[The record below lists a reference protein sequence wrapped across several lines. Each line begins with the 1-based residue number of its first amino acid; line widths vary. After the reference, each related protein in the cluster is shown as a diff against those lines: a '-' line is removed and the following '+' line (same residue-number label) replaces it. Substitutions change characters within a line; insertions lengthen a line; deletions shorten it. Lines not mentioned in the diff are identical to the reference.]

1 MKSLKIFLI
10 IILFVLLSPIVVFA
24 DDKYIEYS
32 DIMTN
37 GKVSSG
43 TSSAYNNENGEYINY
58 DMDEILNSKYSFIIT
73 GTNLNDDET
82 YTYTLISDFKNL
94 KKTFTGEEL
103 KQGVVISG
111 EDGNSVMESTLVD
124 KNNQVI
130 RNKSK
135 GMDGPVYFNTTY
147 FKFNDNFDATEFDKL
162 FNSISING
170 VIKVNSIDPLNDTM
184 FAETALTTSLK
195 PFETK
200 DLNIYA
206 GCYNKGELCD
216 LTIQKNGSYK
226 RKNYKVKF
234 EYVKANEAI
243 KNKLDKYAKTFV
255 INENSPE
262 KELFTMEDLETINY
276 KYAKTVY
283 GDNMNMFNSIINY
296 SSEFQKKLE
305 NSNIVAKLDAR
316 AGWDDMFTS
325 GGFGFLN
332 LLYNDVVYSYVTVAG
347 VKQNNVIYVPNDT
360 NDTRDDYIKVALD
373 RIKKYIPK
381 ANVKIEYAGQIST
394 LTFDDILSLDD
405 IVDVSK
411 TLGEYY
417 KVTINDTEYY
427 YFIAKD
433 SSRMK
438 TPIMN
443 TKDAETEIS
452 ISTNSSEVPL
462 DTKINSYIVDSN
474 SSEYKEFLKH
484 VKISNGLVVD
494 LKLFSKSINKNIS
507 KLDNDVFKVYIPL
520 NDSLKN
526 LNLKAYYIKDNGEIE
541 QHDVIVEGNYLVFET
556 NHFSTYIIGG
566 NAIKNPATSDSFVKL
581 SIAFLISLFGLITTF
596 IYVKKV
602 DKQ

>member
-1 MKSLKIFLI
+1 M
-10 IILFVLLSPIVVFA
+10 
-24 DDKYIEYS
+24 
-32 DIMTN
+32 
-37 GKVSSG
+37 
-43 TSSAYNNENGEYINY
+43 
-58 DMDEILNSKYSFIIT
+58 
-73 GTNLNDDET
+73 
-82 YTYTLISDFKNL
+82 
-94 KKTFTGEEL
+94 
-103 KQGVVISG
+103 
-111 EDGNSVMESTLVD
+111 
-124 KNNQVI
+124 
-130 RNKSK
+130 
-135 GMDGPVYFNTTY
+135 
-147 FKFNDNFDATEFDKL
+147 
-162 FNSISING
+162 
-170 VIKVNSIDPLNDTM
+170 
-184 FAETALTTSLK
+184 
-195 PFETK
+195 
-200 DLNIYA
+200 
-206 GCYNKGELCD
+206 
-216 LTIQKNGSYK
+216 
-226 RKNYKVKF
+226 
-234 EYVKANEAI
+234 
-243 KNKLDKYAKTFV
+243 
-255 INENSPE
+255 
-262 KELFTMEDLETINY
+262 
-276 KYAKTVY
+276 
-283 GDNMNMFNSIINY
+283 
-296 SSEFQKKLE
+296 
-305 NSNIVAKLDAR
+305 
-316 AGWDDMFTS
+316 
-325 GGFGFLN
+325 
-332 LLYNDVVYSYVTVAG
+332 LYNDVVYSYVTVAG

-360 NDTRDDYIKVALD
+360 NDTRDDYIRVALD

-541 QHDVIVEGNYLVFET
+541 QHDVTVEGNYLVFET

-581 SIAFLISLFGLITTF
+581 LIAFLISLFGFITTF
-596 IYVKKV
+596 IYVKKI

>member
-58 DMDEILNSKYSFIIT
+58 DMDETLNSKYSFIIT

-135 GMDGPVYFNTTY
+135 GVDGPVYYNTTY
-147 FKFNDNFDATEFDKL
+147 FKFNGNFDATEFDKL

-184 FAETALTTSLK
+184 FAETALTTALK

-200 DLNIYA
+200 DLNIFA

-226 RKNYKVKF
+226 QKNYKVKF
-234 EYVKANEAI
+234 EYVKANEAV

-360 NDTRDDYIKVALD
+360 NDTRD
-373 RIKKYIPK
+373 
-381 ANVKIEYAGQIST
+381 
-394 LTFDDILSLDD
+394 
-405 IVDVSK
+405 
-411 TLGEYY
+411 
-417 KVTINDTEYY
+417 
-427 YFIAKD
+427 
-433 SSRMK
+433 
-438 TPIMN
+438 
-443 TKDAETEIS
+443 
-452 ISTNSSEVPL
+452 
-462 DTKINSYIVDSN
+462 
-474 SSEYKEFLKH
+474 
-484 VKISNGLVVD
+484 
-494 LKLFSKSINKNIS
+494 
-507 KLDNDVFKVYIPL
+507 
-520 NDSLKN
+520 
-526 LNLKAYYIKDNGEIE
+526 EIE
-541 QHDVIVEGNYLVFET
+541 
-556 NHFSTYIIGG
+556 
-566 NAIKNPATSDSFVKL
+566 
-581 SIAFLISLFGLITTF
+581 
-596 IYVKKV
+596 
-602 DKQ
+602 